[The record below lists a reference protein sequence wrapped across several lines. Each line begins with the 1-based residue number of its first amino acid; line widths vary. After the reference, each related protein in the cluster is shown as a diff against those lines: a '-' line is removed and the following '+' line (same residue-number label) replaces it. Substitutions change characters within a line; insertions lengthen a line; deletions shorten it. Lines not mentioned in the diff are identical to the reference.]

1 MGAQRSGGRV
11 GAASAPGPTLGPWS
25 AFAPAPTWPVR
36 RPFVETF
43 LRTRARCR
51 DGPRRWSGS
60 QTVRARAPR
69 KRWPFVRQFQRAQLP
84 ERHFS
89 LSPLLDI
96 GKNPFRAGKDS
107 HSWYPLVTSTRIL
120 LLLSVTQ
127 TAAGLREGSAN
138 APGFTQAPRPVL
150 EARPAARSPPG
161 ITRSPLGP
169 ADTGN

>member
-1 MGAQRSGGRV
+1 MERFRPGTDV
-11 GAASAPGPTLGPWS
+11 ASEK
-25 AFAPAPTWPVR
+25 AFCGNIFKDASKVP
-36 RPFVETF
+36 
-43 LRTRARCR
+43 

>member
-1 MGAQRSGGRV
+1 MEARQSEPGPRASGGLLFASSSALSSRSGT
-11 GAASAPGPTLGPWS
+11 SL
-25 AFAPAPTWPVR
+25 FL
-36 RPFVETF
+36 PFLILE
-43 LRTRARCR
+43 RT
-51 DGPRRWSGS
+51 PSG
-60 QTVRARAPR
+60 QERTV
-69 KRWPFVRQFQRAQLP
+69 
-84 ERHFS
+84 
-89 LSPLLDI
+89 
-96 GKNPFRAGKDS
+96 S

-150 EARPAARSPPG
+150 EAGPAARSPPG